1 MSLDFAVLGRNGT
14 PEKTVSLG
22 VDLHHELIT
31 MAVAHDLARFKD
43 FADYYE
49 DAEVAVNDLP
59 GLVEQIR
66 TLRSQTGSAELQR
79 FLDDLNDLVAYAV
92 AQQKTLHAIA
102 D

>member
-1 MSLDFAVLGRNGT
+1 MSLDFAVLGQSGA

-31 MAVAHDLARFKD
+31 TAAVYGLARFED

-49 DAEVAVNDLP
+49 DAEVAVDGLP

-66 TLRSQTGSAELQR
+66 TLRCQTGSAELQR
-79 FLDDLNDLVAYAV
+79 FLDDLNDLIAYAV
-92 AQQKTLHAIA
+92 AQQKALYAIA